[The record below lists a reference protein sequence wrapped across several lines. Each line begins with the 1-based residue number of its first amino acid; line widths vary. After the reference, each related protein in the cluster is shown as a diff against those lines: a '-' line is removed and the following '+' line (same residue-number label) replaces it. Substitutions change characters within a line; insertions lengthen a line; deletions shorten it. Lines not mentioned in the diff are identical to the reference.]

1 MAPLIVA
8 ALSPFVKDL
17 FANGLNMLGSAIVTK
32 GKDYVEEK
40 LGVQLPEE
48 GKPIPPEKL
57 AELRVL
63 ELEHE
68 AKLQQITLERA
79 KVDLEQF
86 KAELDDVANA
96 RDREVK
102 IATSADAPLLNK
114 IISPVL
120 ALIVVIGGGLLLA
133 YGDTDVRVAAA
144 GLVGAVLQYFF
155 GSSTGSKEK
164 HQMIERLTK

>member
-8 ALSPFVKDL
+8 ALTPFVKDL

-120 ALIVVIGGGLLLA
+120 ALLVVGVGFVLLA
-133 YGDTDVRVAAA
+133 FGEPDVRTAAA
-144 GLVGAVLQYFF
+144 GLIASVLSFYFGTSVG
-155 GSSTGSKEK
+155 SREK
-164 HQMIERLTK
+164 QQMIERLTK